1 MAECAA
7 SALGGVHYCR
17 GVAEFRAHIGV
28 HYGFLEIADDQSWGR
43 TDWAN
48 VFFGRRPTG
57 LIATSPGEVFLVTGR
72 HTGTVGFTVRVN
84 DGDPGPDLE
93 GFEDVV
99 EVPFEALRSELRL
112 FQWAGEKSHTLP
124 RLSAGPGSYR
134 MRYHCRGMDEAGNSS
149 RDYCEVVDEYLLQI
163 WPSPA
168 APPATLKAISREGRR
183 RIFES

>member
-1 MAECAA
+1 M
-7 SALGGVHYCR
+7 
-17 GVAEFRAHIGV
+17 AEFRAHIGV

-43 TDWAN
+43 TDWT

-57 LIATSPGEVFLVTGR
+57 LIATSPGEVFLVTGC

-84 DGDPGPDLE
+84 ESDPGPDLE

-99 EVPFEALRSELRL
+99 EVPFETSRSELRL
-112 FQWAGEKSHTLP
+112 IQWAGEKSHALP

-134 MRYHCRGMDEAGNSS
+134 MRYHCRGMDEAGKSS
-149 RDYCEVVDEYLLQI
+149 WDCRAVVDEYLLQI

-168 APPATLKAISREGRR
+168 APPATLKVTSRQGRR
-183 RIFES
+183 RTFGS